1 MTALPGEHSA
11 RVVRHGG
18 GDDLAAARLPLGRM
32 PPDHLGPADAPDR
45 FALLRRLGEGSS
57 STDATRRDLL
67 GRHREIWILQG
78 IPHTLRRADRREP
91 VWRSAWPGSGRLAK
105 VSSVR
110 VVVERIVAPGLVA
123 ELEDWVARIASAGRK
138 CWPEVELADDVLAE
152 HLAMRYRDA
161 PEDRV
166 VEAHAADYYLA
177 VALAH
182 QSPAALRVFERHL
195 VPQMGLAL
203 RRLRLPGGAAD
214 EIQQSLRV
222 ELLVGDPVPRI
233 REYGGRGELVSW
245 LRVTATRKAL
255 KLLRKTNREQELDER
270 VLSRS
275 PDSKPDPALRH
286 LRDTYGAELKRAVAE
301 SLARL
306 EVRQRN
312 LLRQHVI
319 DGLTIDELALLYRVH
334 RATCA
339 RWLADA
345 RADLARGARRC
356 LAAALGVPAHE
367 VESVL
372 RLLDTDLEVS
382 ISRLLREPVT

>member
-1 MTALPGEHSA
+1 
-11 RVVRHGG
+11 
-18 GDDLAAARLPLGRM
+18 
-32 PPDHLGPADAPDR
+32 
-45 FALLRRLGEGSS
+45 
-57 STDATRRDLL
+57 
-67 GRHREIWILQG
+67 
-78 IPHTLRRADRREP
+78 
-91 VWRSAWPGSGRLAK
+91 

-123 ELEDWVARIASAGRK
+123 ELEDWVARIADAGRK
-138 CWPEVELADDVLAE
+138 CWPEVELADEELAE

-182 QSPAALRVFERHL
+182 QLPAALRVFERDL

-255 KLLRKTNREQELDER
+255 KLLRKGNREQELDER
-270 VLSRS
+270 VLARS
-275 PDSKPDPALRH
+275 PDAKPDPALRH

-301 SLARL
+301 ALVRL

-312 LLRQHVI
+312 LLRQHVL
-319 DGLTIDELALLYRVH
+319 DELTIDELALLYRVH

-356 LAAALGVPAHE
+356 LAVTLGVPAHE

-382 ISRLLREPVT
+382 ISRLLREPAT